1 MLNFIKINAR
11 RGDLFPLAP
20 YEIMK
25 KETIS
30 YLVYARKSMESSERQ
45 IQSIDDQIAIA
56 MGYGLKI
63 VDVISEAKSGKLPYK
78 RKGFDELVRRLK
90 KGEAQ
95 GIICWK
101 LDRLSR
107 NPEEAGIIM
116 GMLQRSEIQHIKTY
130 EREYHPQDS
139 ALIAYVDFGIANQV
153 SRDISV
159 NAKRGVRSKLEKGW
173 RPGACPQGYINSKT
187 KNRGENTVDPDPERF
202 DIIKEAWQRLLSGN
216 WTPIQI
222 LRWLTDD
229 CGFRTRK
236 TAKMGGKP
244 FGRSSIY
251 RIFTN
256 EFYAGNYY
264 YKGEYYTNGQHKK
277 MITLEEYDRAQVILG
292 KRGKPRVNPDRQY
305 AYTEIIRCK
314 ICGRGVTGT
323 IHRKLVKRD
332 GLVHEYTHY
341 YCRQCCLA
349 HRGTNR
355 YTNVTIIE
363 EAIERE
369 LERLT
374 ILPEF
379 RDWALDILDETKDET
394 RMSRQKASESRQR
407 AVDAAEREIS
417 GLIRMHARGLIDDDE
432 FTAQKNAIKT
442 EQARVLGHMK
452 DANAGSEEWIDL
464 TRQTFEFASYAH
476 KAFLFGDTQTRR
488 EILAGLTC
496 MNCTLWGKDFN
507 IHALEWFVPIQ
518 EFDHPLLAEFE
529 SVEPEIQR
537 TYKTDER
544 FRPLSVAMRG

>member
-1 MLNFIKINAR
+1 MKNEQIK
-11 RGDLFPLAP
+11 
-20 YEIMK
+20 
-25 KETIS
+25 

-56 MGYGLKI
+56 VGYGLKI
-63 VDVISEAKSGKLPYK
+63 VGVISESKSATVPYK
-78 RKGFDELVRRLK
+78 RMEFDNLVKRIK

-101 LDRLSR
+101 LDRLAR

-116 GMLQRSEIQHIKTY
+116 GMLQRGEIQHIKTY
-130 EREYHPQDS
+130 EREYRPKDS
-139 ALIAYVDFGIANQV
+139 AIIAYVDFGVANQL

-173 RPGACPQGYINSKT
+173 RPGACPQGYVNSKT

-264 YKGEYYTNGQHKK
+264 YKGEYYTNGKHKK

-305 AYTEIIRCK
+305 AYTEIIRCE

-323 IHRKLVKRD
+323 VHRKLVKKD

-355 YTNVTIIE
+355 YTNVTLIE
-363 EAIERE
+363 DAIERE

-394 RMSRQKASESRQR
+394 RMSRQKAAESRQS
-407 AVDAAEREIS
+407 AVDAAERELS
-417 GLIRMHARGLIDDDE
+417 GLIRMHTKGLIDDGE
-432 FTAQKNAIKT
+432 FVAQKNAIKT
-442 EQARVLGHMK
+442 EQARVLERMEAA
-452 DANAGSEEWIDL
+452 DTGSDEWIDL

-476 KAFLFGDTQTRR
+476 KAFLYGDAKIRR
-488 EILAGLTC
+488 EILSGLAQL
-496 MNCTLWGKDFN
+496 NCTLWGKNFS
-507 IHALEWFVPIQ
+507 IKALEWFVPIQ
-518 EFDHPLLAEFE
+518 EFDHPLLAEFA
-529 SVEPEIQR
+529 SVEPEKQHICR
-537 TYKTDER
+537 ADKR
-544 FRPLSVAMRG
+544 FEPLSVSMRGRWDSNPRSSP